1 MSQTSY
7 LFLVSHSFFGSMFLV
22 GFYIYIFYV
31 RHTSKMSLLFSFQL
45 LFRATRRQGFS
56 APSVPGRTFSLDSFR
71 PSLLAA
77 MGTGTSL
84 SWATMSLQRL
94 SATTH
99 HLRLTYVLPVNI
111 FTPSVGHPP
120 FPLSYLCTSAFLHD
134 WKCHRSSPA
143 VINSLFI

>member
-7 LFLVSHSFFGSMFLV
+7 LFLTPFLGACSWWV
-22 GFYIYIFYV
+22 FIYIYFFYV

-45 LFRATRRQGFS
+45 LFRVTRRQGFS

>member
-1 MSQTSY
+1 MC
-7 LFLVSHSFFGSMFLV
+7 FFFFFFFFFFM
-22 GFYIYIFYV
+22 YV
-31 RHTSKMSLLFSFQL
+31 MTSKMSLLFSFQL

-56 APSVPGRTFSLDSFR
+56 APSVPGRTFSLDSYR
-71 PSLLAA
+71 PWLLAA
-77 MGTGTSL
+77 VGTSTSL
-84 SWATMSLQRL
+84 SWPTMSLQRL

-99 HLRLTYVLPVNI
+99 HLRLAYVLPVNI

-120 FPLSYLCTSAFLHD
+120 FPLSYLCASAFLHD